1 MMQLKLIPEVSN
13 GYSDPSFTVDNYGK
27 TESFVCSAVAGYRV
41 THFEAKVGSEE
52 LNHATIANGVV
63 QELSSHTFKV
73 SVGIQKVEIE
83 AFEGIY
89 IDVTNVMR
97 GEGFILLQQALEAEA
112 LNEYQLELEERALA
126 VQEQDL
132 P

>member
-73 SVGIQKVEIE
+73 SVGIQ